1 MINKYKIENTEMK
14 KIKRIGM
21 AIMVTALVVSANA
34 QKMGK
39 TPEDSVKCIENLSL
53 YQESYKMKNYADA
66 YGPWKELL
74 TYCPGYSKNIY
85 IRGGNILKNMIANA
99 KTGEEQQKYIDE
111 LMNMYDLRIQYFG
124 EEALNKAR
132 KAMDLEQLRGAAAVE
147 EYYKLYEDAV
157 KVGGESLEASY
168 IYKFFEATIF
178 YVHEKKAE
186 ATLIIDNYDLASTL
200 LEKALKA
207 EPAKKD
213 EIQTAIANVE
223 AAFSPYASCEQLVE
237 IFGKKYEA
245 SPDDLELI
253 KKISNLLESKG
264 CTKTDLFFNT
274 TEKLHAMEPSP
285 ESAYMM
291 GNLCLTKQQ
300 YGKAAEYLKE
310 AVEGIGEDKKYQAY
324 IRLAYAYQ
332 GSKAYSASRNAAYEA
347 AKLDPTKGEP
357 YMIIAALYA
366 ESAGSCCGSG
376 PVMSRVAYWAAVDK
390 AIKAKNVEDTP
401 EMVERAN
408 KFINTYSRHFP
419 SQTDA
424 FMENIMDG
432 TSFTVGGWIGETTT
446 VRTIR

>member
-1 MINKYKIENTEMK
+1 MKIDGEN
-14 KIKRIGM
+14 
-21 AIMVTALVVSANA
+21 
-34 QKMGK
+34 
-39 TPEDSVKCIENLSL
+39 
-53 YQESYKMKNYADA
+53 
-66 YGPWKELL
+66 
-74 TYCPGYSKNIY
+74 
-85 IRGGNILKNMIANA
+85 
-99 KTGEEQQKYIDE
+99 
-111 LMNMYDLRIQYFG
+111 
-124 EEALNKAR
+124 
-132 KAMDLEQLRGAAAVE
+132 
-147 EYYKLYEDAV
+147 
-157 KVGGESLEASY
+157 LEASY
-168 IYKFFEATIF
+168 IYKFFEATIY

-186 ATLIIDNYDLASTL
+186 PTLIIDNYDLASTL

-207 EPAKKD
+207 NPNKKAD
-213 EIQTAIANVE
+213 IQTAIANVE
-223 AAFSPYASCEQLVE
+223 AAFSPYASCEQLVD

-245 SPDDLELI
+245 SPNDLELI

-310 AVEGIGEDKKYQAY
+310 AVEGIDEDKKYQAY
-324 IRLAYAYQ
+324 LRLAYAYQ
-332 GSKAYSASRNAAYEA
+332 GSRAYSASRSAAYEA
-347 AKLDPTKGEP
+347 AKVDPTKGEP
-357 YMIIAALYA
+357 YMIIATLYA

-401 EMVERAN
+401 EMTERAN

-446 VRTIR
+446 VRTVK

>member
-1 MINKYKIENTEMK
+1 MK

-21 AIMVTALVVSANA
+21 ALMITALAVSANA
-34 QKMGK
+34 QKTGK

-66 YGPWKELL
+66 YGPWKEILK
-74 TYCPGYSKNIY
+74 YCPGYNKNLY
-85 IRGGNILKNMIANA
+85 IRGGVILKNMMANA

-124 EEALNKAR
+124 EEGLNKAR
-132 KAMDLEQLRGAAAVE
+132 KAMDLEQLRGTSAVAD
-147 EYYKLYEDAV
+147 YYKLYEEAV
-157 KVGGESLEASY
+157 KIDGENLEASY
-168 IYKFFEATIF
+168 IYKFFEATIY

-186 ATLIIDNYDLASTL
+186 PTLIIDNYDLASTL

-207 EPAKKD
+207 NPDKKAD
-213 EIQTAIANVE
+213 IQVAIANVE
-223 AAFSPYASCEQLVE
+223 AAFSPYASCEQLVD

-310 AVEGIGEDKKYQAY
+310 AVEGIAEDKKYQAY
-324 IRLAYAYQ
+324 LRLAYAYQ
-332 GSKAYSASRNAAYEA
+332 GSRAYSASRSAAYEA
-347 AKLDPTKGEP
+347 AKIDPTKGEP

-401 EMVERAN
+401 EMTERAN

-446 VRTIR
+446 VRTIK